1 MFSIWNSVC
10 KFSRI
15 VSLFFFWHMHLCTG
29 HVLMIAK
36 WKFLSI
42 IQVIAWGVAVGGG
55 LHIIPHLTCD
65 FPRILHE
72 TDEEYSKYLAQFF
85 GSKRPPNYWWFV
97 KGVEGIT
104 GLILTICMVIMYVL
118 AQPLF
123 RRSKLSRTNKL
134 WKLTGFNTFW
144 YSHHL
149 FIIVYITFIVHGVCL
164 YINRTW
170 YKKTVSINFRVE
182 QTFHRILF
190 IKKLLWT
197 IFIIR
202 IIILENSIWM

>member
-1 MFSIWNSVC
+1 M
-10 KFSRI
+10 
-15 VSLFFFWHMHLCTG
+15 T
-29 HVLMIAK
+29 VL
-36 WKFLSI
+36 LT
-42 IQVIAWGVAVGGG
+42 IQVIAWGVAVGAG

-72 TDEEYSKYLAQFF
+72 TDLEYSTYLAQFF

-104 GLILTICMVIMYVL
+104 GLILTICMVIMYIL

-123 RRSKLSRTNKL
+123 RRGKLSEKSRL
-134 WKLTGFNTFW
+134 RELTGFNTFW

-164 YINRTW
+164 YISRTW
-170 YKKTVSINFRVE
+170 YKKTVSINLSLVLNFSSHLVY
-182 QTFHRILF
+182 QKFTLNYIQY
-190 IKKLLWT
+190 KK
-197 IFIIR
+197 
-202 IIILENSIWM
+202 

>member
-1 MFSIWNSVC
+1 M
-10 KFSRI
+10 
-15 VSLFFFWHMHLCTG
+15 T
-29 HVLMIAK
+29 VL
-36 WKFLSI
+36 LI
-42 IQVIAWGVAVGGG
+42 IQVIAWGVAVGAG

-72 TDEEYSKYLAQFF
+72 TDQEYATYLAQFF

-123 RRSKLSRTNKL
+123 RRGKLSKKNKL
-134 WKLTGFNTFW
+134 RNYTGFNTFW

-149 FIIVYITFIVHGVCL
+149 FIVVYITFIVHGVCL
-164 YINRTW
+164 YISRTW
-170 YKKTVSINFRVE
+170 YKKTVSINSSIMLKFASHLVYQNLRW
-182 QTFHRILF
+182 I
-190 IKKLLWT
+190 
-197 IFIIR
+197 IFFLKSKIFC
-202 IIILENSIWM
+202 